1 MPYVSFSIEIPWG
14 KDLHL
19 EFPEYRICCLK
30 YNGCQLLLK
39 KKKNKLHFK
48 INKTHFPIKELLGE
62 MTDSRAGHR

>member
-30 YNGCQLLLK
+30 YNGWSIIAK
-39 KKKNKLHFK
+39 KE
-48 INKTHFPIKELLGE
+48 KE
-62 MTDSRAGHR
+62 